1 MRKDIVR
8 QWVNVLALV
17 VTFVINSLAAA
28 LPLGGLTTGEISDL
42 FPVYFTPA
50 NYVFRIWF
58 LIYAALFGFI
68 VYQALPSQRE
78 NPRLRR
84 VGYLFVLSALANT
97 VWLLLWHFWRFPLS
111 LVAMIVL
118 LLTLIVIYLRLGIGR
133 TRVSTA
139 ETWLVRVPF
148 SIYLGWITVATIA
161 NATTVLQY
169 FNWSGW
175 GLSPQVWTVIMLAAA
190 TVIGALVSLRRGDA
204 AYMLVLVW
212 AFAGIAVKHAA
223 TPVVAIA
230 AWVAAAL
237 AAVMLVVGV
246 LLKRARGGGREARS
260 EA

>member
-1 MRKDIVR
+1 MRKDVVR
-8 QWVNVLALV
+8 QWINVLALV
-17 VTFVINSLAAA
+17 VTFAINSLAAI

-50 NYVFRIWF
+50 DYVFRIWF

-68 VYQALPSQRE
+68 VYQALPAQRD

-84 VGYLFVLSALANT
+84 VGYLFVLSGLANT
-97 VWLLLWHFWRFPLS
+97 VWLVLWHFQKFPLS
-111 LVAMIVL
+111 LLAMIVL

-133 TRVSTA
+133 SKVSTA

-161 NATTVLQY
+161 NATTVLEY
-169 FNWSGW
+169 LNWGGW
-175 GLSPQVWTVIMLAAA
+175 GISPQIWTVIMLAAA
-190 TVIGALVSLRRGDA
+190 TVIGALVSLTRGDA

-223 TPVVAIA
+223 TPVVATA

-237 AAVMLVVGV
+237 AAIMLVVGV
-246 LLKRARGGGREARS
+246 LLKRRR
-260 EA
+260 